1 MQVLKESFINRNF
14 NEKFLN
20 KELQQLS
27 EVERDTLLA
36 PKLKEKYQKRIPF
49 VITCNNITECKANN

>member
-1 MQVLKESFINRNF
+1 MQMLKESFINRNF

-27 EVERDTLLA
+27 EIERDA
-36 PKLKEKYQKRIPF
+36 
-49 VITCNNITECKANN
+49 